1 MATSN
6 DTPSWRDKKSQADD
20 TTTTDAAAATTTA
33 STESAT
39 TASESAAA
47 GESTN
52 LSGRSVFSIETTAA
66 GVVVRTAFL
75 TEDNRILD
83 MPAVFPDAM
92 YAFNVIDDLKR
103 QVAEHFGRAARVG
116 AQVIANNAAEQ
127 RTQSQT
133 DAANSTEV
141 GASEAGAPEGTTI
154 N

>member
-1 MATSN
+1 MANSN
-6 DTPSWRDKKSQADD
+6 DTLSRRDRQSKADSV
-20 TTTTDAAAATTTA
+20 TTTTDTSATATKNDTSTTGTTTD
-33 STESAT
+33 TSAT
-39 TASESAAA
+39 GTSET
-47 GESTN
+47 TN
-52 LSGRSVFSIETTAA
+52 ISGRSVFAIETTAA

-127 RTQSQT
+127 RTQDQA
-133 DAANSTEV
+133 DATNSP
-141 GASEAGAPEGTTI
+141 EAGAPEGTTI